1 MGGFVRFQNA
11 LNDFSTHKTQVCEIS
26 QTRCRIANMESIEAF
41 KTPGQLIA
49 DQLSKRNWTNR
60 LLAVVTGK
68 EETSI
73 SKLVTDKTP
82 VTADTA
88 LLLEEV
94 FGIPAERFLSL
105 QKSYDLSVA
114 RVKTIPDPSRAAR
127 ASLFGGLP
135 IQEMISR
142 SWIKV
147 ENTKNVAEIESA
159 LTKFFNVN
167 KLAEIETLPHAAKK
181 TNALC
186 EATLPQL
193 AWLYR
198 VRQIASQMIAPK
210 YSEAKLLKTI
220 PILKELLI
228 APEEARKVP
237 KILAECGIRF
247 VIVEALKSSKI
258 DGVCCWLDKN
268 TPVIAMTLRFDRM
281 DNFWFVLRH
290 ELEHVS
296 QGHGQSFPV
305 IDTELESAN
314 ATDFEEEMANKAGSE
329 FCAPQARIDSFIA
342 RKAPLFPE
350 RDFLGLAK
358 LLGVHPCL
366 IAGQIRYKT
375 GRYDL
380 FNTHIVKIRSCVLP
394 SAIVDGWGDI
404 APVDL

>member
-1 MGGFVRFQNA
+1 
-11 LNDFSTHKTQVCEIS
+11 
-26 QTRCRIANMESIEAF
+26 MESIEAF

-60 LLAVVTGK
+60 LLAIVTGK
-68 EETSI
+68 EETAI

-88 LLLEEV
+88 ILLEEV

-105 QKSYDLSVA
+105 QKSYDLSIA

-127 ASLFGGLP
+127 ANLFGGLP

-142 SWIKV
+142 NWIKV
-147 ENTKNVAEIESA
+147 ENTKSLAEIESE
-159 LTKFFNVN
+159 LTRFFNA
-167 KLAEIETLPHAAKK
+167 KALAEIETLPHAAKK
-181 TNALC
+181 TVASS
-186 EATLPQL
+186 EVTLTQL

-198 VRQIASQMIAPK
+198 VRQIASQMLVPK
-210 YSEAKLLKTI
+210 YSDAKLLKAL
-220 PILKELLI
+220 PKLKELLI

-237 KILAECGIRF
+237 KILGECGIRF
-247 VIVEALKSSKI
+247 VVVEALKSSKI
-258 DGVCCWLDKN
+258 DGVCCWLN
-268 TPVIAMTLRFDRM
+268 EHAPVIAMTLRFDRM

-290 ELEHVS
+290 EIEHVL
-296 QGHGQSFPV
+296 QGHGQSFPA

-314 ATDFEEEMANKAGSE
+314 TVDDEELMANKAGSE
-329 FCAPQARIDSFIA
+329 FCAPQAKIDSFIA

-358 LLGVHPCL
+358 ILGVHPCL

-380 FNTHIVKIRSCVLP
+380 FNAHIVKIRSCVLP

-404 APVDL
+404 APVGL